1 MIRHLGQADF
11 TVMPWAN
18 GKGQTV
24 EMLRIADAAGLLLR
38 LSRAA
43 VVEDGD
49 FSSFPGIDR
58 NLTVIA
64 GPGFDL
70 VGPGRLVA
78 APYVPVAFAGD
89 VAIRAEGVSGPCEDF
104 NVMLRRGVLVADVS
118 VVRGGGASGDVAVF
132 ALEAQVVAG
141 RQVQPWDLVLAD
153 EAVSFAGRV
162 IRVGLQGLVRGW
174 VKA

>member
-1 MIRHLGQADF
+1 M
-11 TVMPWAN
+11 MPWAN

-49 FSSFPGIDR
+49 FSQFPGIDR
-58 NLTVIA
+58 NLTVIE

-78 APYVPVAFAGD
+78 APFRPVAFAGD
-89 VAIRAEGVSGPCEDF
+89 LAIRAEGVTGPCEDF
-104 NVMLRRGVLVADVS
+104 NVMLRRGVLRADVA
-118 VVRGGGASGDVAVF
+118 VMLGGAGTGDVAIF

-141 RQVQPWDLVLAD
+141 RQVRPWDLVLAD
-153 EAVSFAGRV
+153 EAVSFSGRA
-162 IRVGLQGLVRGW
+162 IRVGLQGLARGW
-174 VKA
+174 SNA